1 MTKNKHIF
9 VLGAIAFSSLLIP
22 PNFGINFFG
31 IGLEDIP
38 LVGIFVFLFL
48 NFLYNKTKNFNKVD
62 YFWAGI
68 TVFFWI
74 YSSFLNSSGIDL
86 LNRTN
91 IRFVFMS
98 LLAYLFMKYL
108 VANKLYN
115 TEETFFFFLTAVVLV
130 NSLFL
135 LVRDRIYIQ
144 DAGWVSANIDS
155 NNIFLSGR
163 LAGLQGS
170 GPNVFGFICVVA
182 SLYFL
187 NLWFLN
193 KGIFKSFSLIMFLIS
208 LISLVFSKSRGSYI
222 AFVIALILFL
232 HLKEKLNIK
241 TFVIFSLSIFVF
253 SLIIFS
259 FNPQTILKGSDRAV
273 LSDIAIE
280 NINPLIGTGGGNYVY
295 KTFEPSFYIVD
306 LQQLQNVFN
315 FDLNKINSDIFL
327 PIAQKNIIIDM
338 NTLMKGLTI

>member
-1 MTKNKHIF
+1 MIVKNITKNKQLF
-9 VLGAIAFSSLLIP
+9 VLGAFAFSSLLIP
-22 PNFGINFFG
+22 PNFGVNFFG

-48 NFLYNKTKNFNKVD
+48 NFLLNKSKNFNKVD
-62 YFWAGI
+62 YFWAGT
-68 TVFFWI
+68 TVFFFI
-74 YSSFLNSSGIDL
+74 CSSFLNSSGIDL

-115 TEETFFFFLTAVVLV
+115 TEEPFFFFLIVVVLV

-135 LVRDRIYIQ
+135 LVRDRIFIQ

-187 NLWFLN
+187 NLWFIN

-222 AFVIALILFL
+222 AFVIALILLFY
-232 HLKEKLNIK
+232 LKEKLNII
-241 TFVIFSLSIFVF
+241 TFVIFIKHLHLNYMVLFRKF
-253 SLIIFS
+253 
-259 FNPQTILKGSDRAV
+259 LKGKQHHSILV
-273 LSDIAIE
+273 
-280 NINPLIGTGGGNYVY
+280 PLMVSPNFMVIG
-295 KTFEPSFYIVD
+295 
-306 LQQLQNVFN
+306 L
-315 FDLNKINSDIFL
+315 
-327 PIAQKNIIIDM
+327 
-338 NTLMKGLTI
+338 